1 MAKRQL
7 LRVMKPIRRQLSGH
21 VHRRGDIVRSDVFRA
36 SDVPA
41 LIEACALSIV
51 HGPPLTE
58 LRGWKERAK
67 KLEPL
72 GVTTVVGFILADS
85 VQLGEALGYKTLRP
99 VLRLKAALMDVI
111 RPDGDDG
118 RG

>member
-1 MAKRQL
+1 MDLML
-7 LRVMKPIRRQLSGH
+7 LRVLKPIKQRSSGH
-21 VHRRGDIVRSDVFRA
+21 LHRRGDIVRSDVFKA

-41 LIEACALSIV
+41 LLEACAVSVV

-58 LRGWKERAK
+58 LRAWKERAK

-72 GVTTVVGFILADS
+72 GVTTVVGFLLAEPEGLRD
-85 VQLGEALGYKTLRP
+85 ALGYKTLRS
-99 VLRLKAALMDVI
+99 VLRLQAILMDVI
-111 RPDGDDG
+111 RPDDEEK